1 MQATD
6 APKEIELDKMEDPAQ
21 AHSLELKQKTCENA
35 AIDSDQGSVSTG
47 SERIG
52 EKPVRANDCPQLN
65 NC

>member
-35 AIDSDQGSVSTG
+35 DRRTHVFISYVNAICS
-47 SERIG
+47 
-52 EKPVRANDCPQLN
+52 
-65 NC
+65 